1 MPQVFREESLNQD
14 ETSADNSNRLKFCD
28 AAANADVFVGSAVR
42 DPSTARYVST
52 VIENTGIKTRF
63 SAQCAPELSQA
74 SLLGGFRPEPQ
85 ASPLVR
91 ILPDFLRDLM
101 GGPGTGTAKDRKLF
115 ETLNGFYERNSS
127 EDLTFL
133 ALVLV
138 DT

>member
-1 MPQVFREESLNQD
+1 MFREESLNQ
-14 ETSADNSNRLKFCD
+14 EKNSADNNDRSKFCD

-42 DPSTARYVST
+42 DPSTAKYVSA
-52 VIENTGIKTRF
+52 VIEDTGIKTRF
-63 SAQCAPELSQA
+63 SAGCAPELSQA

-91 ILPDFLRDLM
+91 ILPDFLRDLI
-101 GGPGTGTAKDRKLF
+101 GGPGTGKAKDRKLY
-115 ETLNGFYERNSS
+115 ETLTGFYERNSS

-133 ALVLV
+133 TLVLV